1 MAASLFFFIQGN
13 VTIIDTSGFGDCEQR
28 NVAEEMVCC
37 PSTAFAFVLVVDISN
52 VGALLKEKVYNIMV
66 KKNDFILTCLN
77 TVKQTMIL
85 KLMPTYTLIVLLS
98 VLVNFSLLRLKQD
111 YNYDQFN
118 IILFS

>member
-1 MAASLFFFIQGN
+1 M
-13 VTIIDTSGFGDCEQR
+13 
-28 NVAEEMVCC
+28 CC

-52 VGALLKEKVYNIMV
+52 VGALLKEKVYSIMV